1 MDISILVYDGFDELD
16 AVGPYEVFQNAS
28 EAGAACS
35 ATLEPTAVTASH
47 GLRVEPDGRL
57 ADADPEMVL
66 VPGGGWNDRESPG
79 AWTEAE
85 RGAIPEAVAGLA
97 AAGVTMA
104 GVCTGVMLLAR
115 AGITD
120 GRPAITHQGAVA
132 DLEATDAEVLDARVV
147 DDGDLLTAGGVTS
160 GLDLAFH
167 VLRREFGADVADAV
181 ATEMEYEPRGSV
193 HRG

>member
-1 MDISILVYDGFDELD
+1 
-16 AVGPYEVFQNAS
+16 
-28 EAGAACS
+28 
-35 ATLEPTAVTASH
+35 
-47 GLRVEPDGRL
+47 
-57 ADADPEMVL
+57 
-66 VPGGGWNDRESPG
+66 
-79 AWTEAE
+79 
-85 RGAIPEAVAGLA
+85 
-97 AAGVTMA
+97 
-104 GVCTGVMLLAR
+104 MLLAR